1 MRYRFPVT
9 LVAAAGIGG
18 LVAITV
24 AIALLIGLGSA
35 TENTRRL
42 LSVRADDLLDSVEQ
56 RIDSRLQPVVSQG
69 AYIAA
74 LVRDGRLAIDG
85 PSSLASLDRFM
96 IGALAGTPQVA
107 GIAVVLPEGASRRW
121 TAGEV
126 DGIDEDWSARVDTM
140 EWVEFLAAREG
151 STWSGAFFTPTLDAF
166 VLLHSIA
173 LRRDGDYRAALGQVI
188 RISRISEELTDLVA
202 DSLLVPFVL
211 EGNGRVLAHPSL
223 AANPPTATE
232 EDSPLPSVRDVNDPV
247 LTQFSSPAAEPVYML
262 GRSERTEAS
271 MVTVDGR
278 DHIFLYRSIGR
289 YDASATW
296 TAGVHFALDVES
308 DTVVDRLFVAAVS
321 GLVIFLVSVAA
332 AVVLAHKLNRPVR
345 DIAAVA
351 KDISGGDFAQVKR
364 LPRSRLKEVD
374 DASQALNQMVR
385 DLEERQTMRA
395 TLGRYVPEQVARTLL
410 RDGGALGVETGEATI
425 LFCDIEGFT
434 GLTQSIGP
442 ANTVALL
449 NEFFGA
455 MVDILERHG
464 GVVTQFQGDAILATF
479 NLPVADPA
487 HAANAIAAAREM
499 VACAGARAFG
509 GAHLGLRIGI
519 DTGQVMAGAVGAT
532 GRLSYTV
539 HGDAVNLAARLERH
553 NKLLGTQVAI
563 AVDTVRRAGRRRG
576 RAGQP
581 RRAAAARSCRDDRGL
596 QLRCGDG
603 AGRPNDDH
611 QFVTKLRP

>member
-18 LVAITV
+18 LVAVTV
-24 AIALLIGLGSA
+24 AIALFIGLGSA

-42 LSVRADDLLDSVEQ
+42 LSERADDLLDSVEQ

-69 AYIAA
+69 AYVAA
-74 LVRDGRLAIDG
+74 LVRDGHLQIDG
-85 PSSLASLDRFM
+85 PESLPALDTFM
-96 IGALAGTPQVA
+96 LGALAGTPQVA
-107 GIAVVLPEGASRRW
+107 GIAVVLPEGISRRW
-121 TAGEV
+121 TGAAVE
-126 DGIDEDWSARVDTM
+126 GIDEDWSSRVETM
-140 EWVEFLAAREG
+140 QWVELLAAREG

-223 AANPPTATE
+223 AASPPIAGE
-232 EDSPLPSVRDVNDPV
+232 EDSPLPSVRDVSDPV
-247 LTQFSSPAAEPVYML
+247 LAQFSSPAAEPVYML

-278 DHIFLYRSIGR
+278 QHIFLYRSIGR
-289 YDASATW
+289 YDASAAW
-296 TAGVHFALDVES
+296 TAGVHFALDVEQ

-321 GLVIFLVSVAA
+321 GLVIFLVAVTAA
-332 AVVLAHKLNRPVR
+332 IVLAHKLNRPVR

-351 KDISGGDFAQVKR
+351 KGISGGDFAQVKR

-374 DASQALNQMVR
+374 DASLALNQMVR
-385 DLEERQTMRA
+385 DLEERQTIRA

-410 RDGGALGVETGEATI
+410 RDGGSLGVETGEATI

-434 GLTQSIGP
+434 RLTESIGP

-479 NLPVADPA
+479 NLPVSDSA

-499 VACAGARAFG
+499 VACAGARTFG
-509 GAHLGLRIGI
+509 GARLALRIGI
-519 DTGQVMAGAVGAT
+519 DTGQVVAGAVGAA

-539 HGDAVNLAARLERH
+539 HGDAVNLASRLECH
-553 NKLLGTQVAI
+553 NKVLGTQVAI
-563 AVDTVRRAGRRRG
+563 AADTVQRAGDA
-576 RAGQP
+576 AGDLFSLGEQRLP
-581 RRAAAARSCRDDRGL
+581 GHGAMIEVYSFGTATAAADK
-596 QLRCGDG
+596 
-603 AGRPNDDH
+603 
-611 QFVTKLRP
+611 TTTIKL